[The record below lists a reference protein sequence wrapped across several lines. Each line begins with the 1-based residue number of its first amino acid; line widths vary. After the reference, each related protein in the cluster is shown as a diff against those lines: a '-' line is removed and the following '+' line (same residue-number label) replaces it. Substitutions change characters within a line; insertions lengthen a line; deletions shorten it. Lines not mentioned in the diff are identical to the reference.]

1 MASRPS
7 LEVSLTRAEPVWCAR
22 RESCRGAPQTKG
34 LYPANTPLYS
44 LTLKRDKSK
53 ISVCGD
59 CFDHYKF
66 KNSTIVTERV
76 ENQAPGGGRVG
87 GHVVKGDVHIHKNVA
102 AAQRH
107 RVFLHFP
114 KRSRFVPSG
123 PHVVASNG
131 NYNPEQYAAAQSRMR
146 GRAMATSVHTGY
158 TGAVTTCL
166 VYQPPKGIRLQ
177 MLEKC
182 SVTFRDIPVGIG
194 YSQLLDTCFQNILPV
209 YQTTIHVEMV
219 DVNAVPLDVTA
230 ESNLIRPHFFKPAK
244 DGIALVFN
252 AKAKPCVVQLQVTST
267 WHSGYVRWTNEMEEE
282 EIGHEE
288 EAAGLKRKPT
298 HSVRP
303 QPRKRTKPAETK
315 TLYADL
321 TSIAGPFHAAP
332 TSVSTSSPSPSL
344 PSLSHAHAGVEVEPS
359 TSPPNA
365 SAAAAA
371 EVIAPHVLARALSRS
386 TKATPE
392 EARQLAQVRTFP
404 VDLHMVKLLRLA
416 LLIELTNSGLPKLD
430 TRFDPPSRCMLTIDN
445 SVSEVGGFKTA
456 CFGTIATS
464 PFASKLDK
472 ICAKQAYDKDH
483 KVLTSL
489 AQLEVLQDELMT
501 HQWANALLI
510 LVYAHIATV
519 REGIIGD
526 GYTFWKP
533 KLKVPK
539 VRFAEAGLAIEQ
551 GVAGRAKVYMV
562 EERITGPFKKF
573 IHNGSARL
581 SQSAQSDPVIAFL
594 AFTQHA
600 QYVLSNGMAFV
611 SDYQG
616 GAQSGSS
623 DAVILSDP
631 QLISDPKLGDIF
643 AGGNVP
649 SAFYNFCEEHV
660 CNSFCTDFRLIPLDK
675 FVPVDQ

>member
-107 RVFLHFP
+107 QKVEIRAVG
-114 KRSRFVPSG
+114 SGVPSG

-146 GRAMATSVHTGY
+146 GRAMATGVHTGY

-194 YSQLLDTCFQNILPV
+194 YSQLLDTCFRNILPV
-209 YQTTIHVEMV
+209 YQTTIRDKEYSKIFPLTIADVKMV

-282 EIGHEE
+282 EIRHEE

-332 TSVSTSSPSPSL
+332 TSVSSSSPSPSL
-344 PSLSHAHAGVEVEPS
+344 PSLSHAHTGVEVEPS
-359 TSPPNA
+359 TSPPHA

-392 EARQLAQVRTFP
+392 EARQL

-472 ICAKQAYDKDH
+472 ICAKQAHDKDH
-483 KVLTSL
+483 KVLASL

-519 REGIIGD
+519 RE
-526 GYTFWKP
+526 
-533 KLKVPK
+533 VPK

-631 QLISDPKLGDIF
+631 QLITDPKLGDIF